1 MMIVSTDDR
10 FLKPA
15 PTDMLPLRI
24 RRFFYGLDTDGISE
38 IRLRAGGV
46 VCVNTVFGKRFL
58 TRGGKLSEKCDNAV
72 TVTVRDIEEATE
84 ILTSSSLYSYRDDI
98 KNGFITARGGHRV
111 GICGKMT
118 EDCSFVTGI
127 TGLNYRF
134 AREIKGCADCVSD
147 KVYNGGNI
155 KNTLIV
161 SSPGCGKT
169 TFLRDLIRQISD
181 KGANVSVVD
190 ERGEIAAMHS
200 GIPGFDIGINT
211 DVFDMCPKEV
221 GMKLMIRSMSPEVIA
236 VDELGGREDAE
247 ALQLA
252 AKSGVSVFATMHCRS
267 WKEDIPASLL
277 ENFKCIIQLSDKP
290 RPGIVREAVY
300 V

>member
-1 MMIVSTDDR
+1 MMIVTTDDR

-15 PTDMLPLRI
+15 PTDMLPLRL
-24 RRFFYGLDTDGISE
+24 RRFFYGLDMEGVSE

-46 VCVNTVFGKRFL
+46 VCVNTSGGKRFL
-58 TRGGKLSEKCDNAV
+58 TRSGRLSDTPENAV
-72 TVTVRDIEEATE
+72 TVSVRDIEEATE
-84 ILTSSSLYSYRDDI
+84 ILTASSLYSYRDDI

-111 GICGKMT
+111 GICGSMT

-127 TGLNYRF
+127 CGLNYRF
-134 AREIKGCADCVSD
+134 AREIKGCADCVAE

-155 KNTLIV
+155 RSTLIV

-181 KGANVSVVD
+181 KGVNVSVVD
-190 ERGEIAAMHS
+190 ERSEIAAMHS
-200 GIPGFDIGINT
+200 GIPGFDIGLNT
-211 DVFDMCPKEV
+211 DVFDMCPKET

-236 VDELGGREDAE
+236 VDELGGTEDAE
-247 ALQLA
+247 ALKSA
-252 AKSGVSVFATMHCRS
+252 AKSGVSVFATMHCRN
-267 WKEDIPASLL
+267 WKEDIPQTLL
-277 ENFKCIIQLSDKP
+277 ENFKCIVQLSDKP
-290 RPGIVREAVY
+290 HPGSIRECVY